1 VFIPTSAV
9 PFIEILRYLPFDE
22 AKKFVHSLEIK
33 SQKEWDIFCKD
44 GKRPGNIP
52 VLPERVYKKDWKVG
66 MIG

>member
-33 SQKEWDIFCKD
+33 SQKEWDIFCKMEKGLAIYLCYLREFTRRI
-44 GKRPGNIP
+44 GKLG
-52 VLPERVYKKDWKVG
+52 
-66 MIG
+66 

>member
-1 VFIPTSAV
+1 
-9 PFIEILRYLPFDE
+9 LRYLPFDE

-66 MIG
+66 VIG